1 MIRFWISIFLVFRYV
16 EKQNRISISYPT
28 NKKWKSIDQ
37 SNKPNRIE
45 FNIFIYFFG
54 KIIIIL
60 CLNVSYFI
68 IIILISLMMMIF
80 RKRNRRKKETKSLIL
95 LDWWLI
101 SFGKSRIL
109 LPPTG
114 IRNFQILDHQKQ
126 NCTHSL
132 LNWWRS
138 FFGKNPG

>member
-1 MIRFWISIFLVFRYV
+1 MNFHFSSFPICGKTKSNINIVSD
-16 EKQNRISISYPT
+16 KQKNE
-28 NKKWKSIDQ
+28 KSIDQ

-80 RKRNRRKKETKSLIL
+80 RKRNRRKQKPKSLIL